1 MKGRYVKVEDTVK
14 GFKMLVSGELDDL
27 PEQAFLYVGGID
39 EAIEKAE
46 KMKAEG

>member
-14 GFKMLVSGELDDL
+14 GFKMLVNGELDDL